1 MFGAETT
8 STVLSGTPH
17 PFYPVG
23 IELAGYLANDK
34 DTVTLLGIALAG
46 LVVICSAT
54 WAVVSSISPRVR
66 TVDRLAILW
75 FMSSKTLVRLMCTTL
90 C

>member
-1 MFGAETT
+1 MFGSAT
-8 STVLSGTPH
+8 SSTLRSETPH

-34 DTVTLLGIALAG
+34 DTGTLLGIALAG
-46 LVVICSAT
+46 VVVICSAT
-54 WAVVSSISPRVR
+54 WTVLSKISQRVR

-75 FMSSKTLVRLMCTTL
+75 FMSSKAFLHAICNPP

>member
-1 MFGAETT
+1 MTDT
-8 STVLSGTPH
+8 MISDTPH
-17 PFYPVG
+17 PFYPLG
-23 IELAGYLANDK
+23 IEVAGYLANDK

-54 WAVVSSISPRVR
+54 WAVVSNVSHRLR
-66 TVDRLAILW
+66 TADKLAILW
-75 FMSSKTLVRLMCTTL
+75 FMSSRALLPQKDSIL